1 MNNPVLILYLEDNPR
16 DAELVRDNLQQTTRL
31 ACELRVANDR
41 AEYEAA
47 LAQTRFD
54 VILSDY
60 KLPNYDGMAAL
71 ALARVK
77 QPHVPFILVSG
88 TLGEEKAVD
97 CVLRGATDYVLKQ
110 RLDRL
115 VPALLRALTEAEE
128 RRKRREAEEAL
139 CASEVRYRR
148 LFESAKDGIL
158 ILDAETGMVVD
169 VNPYLVELLGS
180 SPAAF
185 LGKKVWELGFLKEI
199 FANQDHFA
207 ELREQKSLRG
217 EDKPLVTAD
226 GRKIDVEFVSNVY
239 QVNDRNVV
247 QYHIRDITARKQAE
261 ANRQLVVEA
270 LRLLNRPN
278 DLATSVEELV
288 RLIKRATGLEA
299 VGLRLREGNDFPY
312 YVANGFSEDFVRAER
327 YLCAH
332 DPAGELVRDPQGHPV
347 LECMCGGILCGR
359 TNPAL
364 PFFTAGGSFW
374 ANSTTRL
381 LATTTEADRQ
391 ALTRNRCNSEGYES
405 VALIPLRTGG
415 EIIGLLQLN
424 DRRPNQFTPEIIRFF
439 EGLGASIGIAL
450 SRKRAAA
457 ALRESEEK
465 FRRLIES
472 SPDAIMTFAP
482 PSWMFISGNPAT
494 VKLFGAKNEEEFISL
509 GAWELSPERQPD
521 GRASA
526 EKSQEMIATAVRA
539 GSHYFEWPHR
549 RIGGEEFPA
558 DVLLTRMEQG
568 GKVIVQATVR
578 DITAR
583 KAGERHLRE
592 QNDILTNSHEGVMIV
607 NLANEI
613 SLWNCG
619 AEALFG
625 WTAAEALGRPPEK
638 VLGVDD
644 LGGMSTLRA
653 AVERDGFWNG
663 ELRSQTRDGRQLIV
677 DCRITLVRDEAGRP
691 RAQLSFLADITAEKL
706 LEEKFLHVQ
715 RLESLG
721 MLAAGIAHDFNNA
734 LAPILMAGQLL
745 HQYVSDPGAQHLLG
759 TVEKSADRSVAL
771 VRQLLSFARGAS
783 GHSQLL
789 QVRHV
794 LHEVIELAE
803 ATFPKSIRV
812 ESDLPG
818 DLWPVQGSPTQI
830 HQIFLNLCVN
840 ARDAMPEGGELTLTA
855 ANCTLDAAAAA
866 KIAEARPGAFVTV
879 EVRDTGTGI
888 PPEVLA
894 QIWEPFF
901 TTKGE
906 GKGTGLGLS
915 TVRGILHH
923 HAGFITV
930 QTQAGH
936 GTAFTVYLPAVE
948 NETAGGPA
956 VPPMALP
963 RGNGELI
970 LVVDDEELVCELTA
984 QTLICHGYRAVTA
997 CDGADAIAVFVP
1009 RAADVRL
1016 LLTDLDMP
1024 VLGGAALART
1034 LRRLQPDLRI
1044 IAMSGAGSAPKAA
1057 SCELMSAFLAKPF
1070 QPEALLPL
1078 IHRVLHEPA
1087 PPTAPHPPAVDN
1099 AKPGTP

>member
-1 MNNPVLILYLEDNPR
+1 
-16 DAELVRDNLQQTTRL
+16 
-31 ACELRVANDR
+31 
-41 AEYEAA
+41 
-47 LAQTRFD
+47 
-54 VILSDY
+54 
-60 KLPNYDGMAAL
+60 
-71 ALARVK
+71 
-77 QPHVPFILVSG
+77 
-88 TLGEEKAVD
+88 
-97 CVLRGATDYVLKQ
+97 
-110 RLDRL
+110 
-115 VPALLRALTEAEE
+115 
-128 RRKRREAEEAL
+128 
-139 CASEVRYRR
+139 
-148 LFESAKDGIL
+148 
-158 ILDAETGMVVD
+158 
-169 VNPYLVELLGS
+169 
-180 SPAAF
+180 
-185 LGKKVWELGFLKEI
+185 
-199 FANQDHFA
+199 
-207 ELREQKSLRG
+207 
-217 EDKPLVTAD
+217 
-226 GRKIDVEFVSNVY
+226 
-239 QVNDRNVV
+239 
-247 QYHIRDITARKQAE
+247 
-261 ANRQLVVEA
+261 
-270 LRLLNRPN
+270 
-278 DLATSVEELV
+278 
-288 RLIKRATGLEA
+288 
-299 VGLRLREGNDFPY
+299 
-312 YVANGFSEDFVRAER
+312 
-327 YLCAH
+327 
-332 DPAGELVRDPQGHPV
+332 
-347 LECMCGGILCGR
+347 
-359 TNPAL
+359 
-364 PFFTAGGSFW
+364 
-374 ANSTTRL
+374 
-381 LATTTEADRQ
+381 
-391 ALTRNRCNSEGYES
+391 
-405 VALIPLRTGG
+405 
-415 EIIGLLQLN
+415 
-424 DRRPNQFTPEIIRFF
+424 
-439 EGLGASIGIAL
+439 
-450 SRKRAAA
+450 
-457 ALRESEEK
+457 
-465 FRRLIES
+465 
-472 SPDAIMTFAP
+472 
-482 PSWMFISGNPAT
+482 MFISGNPAT

-509 GAWELSPERQPD
+509 GSWELSPERQPD

-539 GSHYFEWPHR
+539 GSHYFEWTHR

-715 RLESLG
+715 RLENLG

-734 LAPILMAGQLL
+734 LAPIVMAGQLL
-745 HQYVSDPGAQHLLG
+745 HQYVSDPVAQHLLG
-759 TVEKSADRSVAL
+759 TVEKSAERSVAL

-855 ANCTLDAAAAA
+855 ANCKLDATAAAQ
-866 KIAEARPGAFVTV
+866 IAEARPGAFLKV

-915 TVRGILHH
+915 TVRGILHQ
-923 HAGFITV
+923 HAGFVSV
-930 QTQAGH
+930 QTQTGH
-936 GTAFTVYLPAVE
+936 GTAFTVYLPAAVDGE
-948 NETAGGPA
+948 VARAAAAPA
-956 VPPMALP
+956 ELP

-970 LVVDDEELVCELTA
+970 LVVDDEKLVCELTA
-984 QTLICHGYRAVTA
+984 QTLIGHGYRVVTA

-1009 RAADVRL
+1009 RAAEVRL
-1016 LLTDLDMP
+1016 LLTDLQMP
-1024 VLGGAALART
+1024 LLSGPSLVEA
-1034 LRRLQPDLRI
+1034 LRRLQPGLRVV
-1044 IAMSGAGSAPKAA
+1044 AMSGVA
-1057 SCELMSAFLAKPF
+1057 SRSSRAYQKFTTAFLAKPF
-1070 QPEALLPL
+1070 QPETLLAIVRRSLDEDP
-1078 IHRVLHEPA
+1078 
-1087 PPTAPHPPAVDN
+1087 PPTAPRPVP
-1099 AKPGTP
+1099 